1 MKLQVKENSEASL
14 LDPTFPNV
22 MEEIQSKI
30 FARLPPHLTI
40 VTVILKVMKTLMFQ
54 VTDLTVRFS

>member
-1 MKLQVKENSEASL
+1 MKLQIKENSEASL

-30 FARLPPHLTI
+30 FARLPSHLSI

>member
-40 VTVILKVMKTLMFQ
+40 VSYIEGDEDSNV
-54 VTDLTVRFS
+54 SSY